1 MQYSTPFVPAPA
13 APGRAMP
20 VLHLVGAGLLAL
32 GLVLVGLGVR
42 QTFVEF
48 GNAFMGGGG
57 GSGAGILLWTG
68 AVAVLSGIVVGG
80 IGRWLDSRALK
91 QRLSL

>member
-1 MQYSTPFVPAPA
+1 MQYTAPFVPAPS
-13 APGRAMP
+13 PTGRAMP

-42 QTFVEF
+42 QTFVAF

-57 GSGAGILLWTG
+57 SGAAGGLLWAG
-68 AVAVLSGIVVGG
+68 AFAVLGGIIVGG

-91 QRLSL
+91 QRFSL